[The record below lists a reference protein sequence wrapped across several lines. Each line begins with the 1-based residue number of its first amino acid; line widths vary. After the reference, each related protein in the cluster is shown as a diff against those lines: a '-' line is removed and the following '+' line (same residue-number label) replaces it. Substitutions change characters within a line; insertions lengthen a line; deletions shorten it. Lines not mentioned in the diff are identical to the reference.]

1 MAKILIVDDEQR
13 VCDSLVALLSSKG
26 EHHVE
31 AAATVREA
39 REIAERQPLDLL
51 IVDLM
56 LADEIDGLQLATS
69 LRDSNPTLPVILV
82 TGYLSDDVQARVDAL
97 PQTWALAKPCTIEE
111 LIRTID
117 VTLGLHHND

>member
-1 MAKILIVDDEQR
+1 MANI
-13 VCDSLVALLSSKG
+13 
-26 EHHVE
+26 
-31 AAATVREA
+31 
-39 REIAERQPLDLL
+39 L

-69 LRDSNPTLPVILV
+69 LRDSNPTLSVILV

-97 PQTWALAKPCTIEE
+97 PQTWALAKPCRTEE

-117 VTLGLHHND
+117 VTLGLHH